1 MLRRKTLTAD
11 HKLARQLR
19 DTFFPASGI
28 LTVPRID
35 SAPVG
40 QCYRNARVAHMR
52 FGVGVQLGWLL
63 CHLPGHFLEALH
75 HAVIVAKDG
84 RLGDI
89 TAPAFPGEDYNK
101 IAFIADTETTFGKLD
116 PMLPS
121 KFIQLD
127 AEPATS
133 DYIRLTIE
141 RQEISR
147 SINALASK
155 HFNIVE
161 VGRGL
166 FGFKI
171 DPSSPVS
178 PDILAL
184 KQQREAVSECRNR
197 YMTRMSAGDFRKIR

>member
-1 MLRRKTLTAD
+1 MASLSFARAFSGGTSPRCYRGEGRKTGRY
-11 HKLARQLR
+11 H
-19 DTFFPASGI
+19 
-28 LTVPRID
+28 
-35 SAPVG
+35 SA
-40 QCYRNARVAHMR
+40 C
-52 FGVGVQLGWLL
+52 
-63 CHLPGHFLEALH
+63 
-75 HAVIVAKDG
+75 
-84 RLGDI
+84 
-89 TAPAFPGEDYNK
+89 FPGEDYKK
-101 IAFIADTETTFGKLD
+101 IAFIVDTETTFGKLD

-184 KQQREAVSECRNR
+184 KQKREAVSDCRNR